1 MKALLN
7 FCCVTALALTLVG
20 CGHIDVARES
30 DPNRVVTGSVAV
42 RMNLM
47 PPPDAELTVRVLEP
61 SDTTAAPAAMGR
73 DLVIGERGAQV
84 RPERVVGEQVIQAP
98 GALPVFYR
106 VEFRADDAQLRRGLM
121 LEARIA
127 WGRKVRFRTVDAP
140 VLTLEN
146 LGEPHTILLA
156 PVP

>member
-1 MKALLN
+1 MKPLLN
-7 FCCVTALALTLVG
+7 LLGLAALTLAAAG
-20 CGHIDVARES
+20 CGHLDMARGS

-42 RMNLM
+42 RMSLM

-73 DLVIGERGAQV
+73 DLVIGERGAQM
-84 RPERVVGEQVIQAP
+84 RPERIVGEQVITAP
-98 GALPVFYR
+98 GSLPVTYR
-106 VEFRADDAQLRRGLM
+106 LEFRADDAQLRRGLM

-127 WGRKVRFRTVDAP
+127 WGRKVRFRTVEAP

-146 LGEPHTILLA
+146 LGQPHTILLA